1 MQETV
6 LILGAN
12 GRFGRAATR
21 AFAKAGWRV
30 IAQARRPLADPP
42 TPGGIT
48 PLQVDAAD
56 TGSVVAAAREAQ
68 VVVNAMNPLYTRWDE
83 EALALNASAIAV
95 ARQLGVT
102 LMLPGNVYNF
112 GDTLAPVLTEESPQ
126 HPSNQKGKI
135 RCAMENAM
143 REERLRS
150 IVVRAG
156 DFFGGD
162 GMGTWIDQ
170 AIAKDIRKGKVTYP
184 GPLDVIHEWTY
195 LPDLAQTFVLLAQV
209 RGKLSLHEKFH
220 LPGHAI
226 TGQALLDELIQTA
239 CRLNI
244 LTANQRIKIGTI
256 PWPLVRL
263 VGLVHPMWRELAR
276 MRYLWQRP
284 HQLASTR
291 LRQAIGMIPHTP
303 LQQALAEALR
313 SEFLD
318 QLRSGPGNP
327 RIHPTNSAAGI
338 GAAMK

>member
-12 GRFGRAATR
+12 GRFGRVAAQ

-30 IAQARRPLADPP
+30 IAQARRPLADQP

-48 PLQVDAAD
+48 QLHVDAAD
-56 TGSVVAAAREAQ
+56 TGTVVAAAREAR
-68 VVVNAMNPLYTRWDE
+68 VVVNAMNPIYTQWDT

-95 ARQLGVT
+95 ARRLGAT

-112 GDTLAPVLTEESPQ
+112 GDTLAAVLTEESPQ
-126 HPSNQKGKI
+126 NPTNRKGEI
-135 RCAMENAM
+135 RCAMEAAM
-143 REERLRS
+143 CEEGLRS

-162 GMGTWIDQ
+162 GMGTWFDQ
-170 AIAKDIRKGKVTYP
+170 AVVKDIRKGKITYP
-184 GPLDVIHEWTY
+184 GALNVIHEWAY

-209 RGKLSLHEKFH
+209 RGTLAPHDTFH
-220 LPGHAI
+220 FPGHAI
-226 TGQALLDELIQTA
+226 TGQALVDRLTQSA
-239 CRLNI
+239 RALNI
-244 LTANQRIKIGTI
+244 LAADQQTRIGTI

-291 LRQAIGMIPHTP
+291 LGQVIGTVPHTP
-303 LQQALAEALR
+303 MPQALTHALQAW
-313 SEFLD
+313 LLN
-318 QLRSGPGNP
+318 QPGTGPRKV
-327 RIHPTNSAAGI
+327 RIQSTSSVRI
-338 GAAMK
+338 